1 MGLFE
6 RVKQA
11 IEGSGP
17 TPTPT
22 VGGSARGEPGRGVV
36 TAVKHAMA
44 AGDRSSKVGATV
56 RVQARLSAGLGPEA
70 AIKIQAPWFVVALL
84 GRDLDIPVQVD
95 PATGAVT
102 AIDVPRLTEELEPHK
117 KAAKQREG
125 GWGIDLS
132 AITQGP
138 AALRDLVRPA
148 PAPTTGTPATAGPQ
162 PEPTNGVTWDQLVQA
177 SAYCAVH
184 PKGGW
189 SEAAQHVG
197 LAPEAFSAAHSLW
210 TTRLAQEGL
219 YPRYAAEVDA
229 ATSALRGR

>member
-1 MGLFE
+1 MGILK
-6 RVKQA
+6 RVRQA
-11 IEGSGP
+11 VEGSGQ
-17 TPTPT
+17 TPPA
-22 VGGSARGEPGRGVV
+22 GGSAPGESGRGVV
-36 TAVKHAMA
+36 TSAKHAMA
-44 AGDRSSKVGATV
+44 AGDRSSKVAATV
-56 RVQARLSAGLGPEA
+56 RVQARLGDGLGPEA

-84 GRDLDIPVQVD
+84 GRDLDIPIQFD
-95 PATGAVT
+95 PATGQVT
-102 AIDVPRLTEELEPHK
+102 AIDAPRLTEELEPHK

-138 AALRDLVRPA
+138 AALRDIVRPA
-148 PAPTTGTPATAGPQ
+148 PAPTTGAPATAQPP
-162 PEPTNGVTWDQLVQA
+162 PEPTNGVTWDHLVQA

-184 PKGGW
+184 SKGGW

-197 LAPEAFSAAHSLW
+197 LAPEVFSAAHTVW

-229 ATSALRGR
+229 ATRALRGR